1 MENYNL
7 EIINDKVFSFTVVI
21 IFDYKKKK
29 SKFFTFPSDN
39 SFEAVI
45 HNYANSDKNEIKILE
60 EYNIEKDKFSNTKN
74 ILEVLDKEGNL
85 LYNIHIFRQ
94 NISFHENNN
103 TLELWL
109 NKTYGAEFDL

>member
-1 MENYNL
+1 MENQNL
-7 EIINDKVFSFTVVI
+7 NIINGKGFSFTIAI

-39 SFEAVI
+39 SLEAVI
-45 HNYANSDKNEIKILE
+45 YNYANPDKNEIKILE
-60 EYNIEKDKFSNTKN
+60 EYNIEKDKFSNTKS
-74 ILEVLDKEGNL
+74 ILEVLDKKGNL

-103 TLELWL
+103 ILELWL
-109 NKTYGAEFDL
+109 NKTYGAEFDV